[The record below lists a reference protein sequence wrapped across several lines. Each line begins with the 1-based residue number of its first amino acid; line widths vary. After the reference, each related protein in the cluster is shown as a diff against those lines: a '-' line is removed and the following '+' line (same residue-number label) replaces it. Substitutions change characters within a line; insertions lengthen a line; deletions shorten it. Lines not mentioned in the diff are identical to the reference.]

1 MSIIS
6 YRLKSVRELKNVT
19 QIQVYNDIGVHN
31 KTLSGYERNVSE
43 PDIETLRKLSPES
56 QKDLDDYLD
65 LLKLRDMQKKN

>member
-19 QIQVYNDIGVHN
+19 QMQVYNDIGVHN
-31 KTLSGYERNVSE
+31 KALSGYERNVSE